1 MRTVFLLLIVAA
13 MTTACRKREP
23 NTEAQDTPH
32 TQSASVV
39 QFRTAVADLRLRE
52 TPGEKGAILTT
63 LPKDAV
69 LEDLGEVS
77 DFTTR
82 VTLRGITYNEP
93 WIKVKTT
100 DGKTG
105 WVYAGGINF
114 SPEQSS
120 KTTEILLQKRALALF
135 GQSLLTRMRQ
145 HQRDFATIRTDKDFA
160 QLYVQ
165 SQGLRDTLERILYD
179 KIQINEP
186 ANLPDLFWIS
196 SLLPGFQPQVVAE
209 GTAYALFFDYRR
221 WLPLARRSTGVQ
233 DDLFVEVQISAFPQD
248 SIEYYFPAWQI
259 QTWDYGG
266 SSLLGK
272 GIHKNLLDKI
282 AVQLKGGSL
291 FEEPLTQMKNR
302 IIEDITSAETSFWQ
316 PAAEAISELDAILAA
331 NYDMLTPNDKIALAT
346 RRKQLEDPRK
356 HNLQVNLRAGG

>member
-13 MTTACRKREP
+13 MTAACRKREP
-23 NTEAQDTPH
+23 AADAQGTLPTPP
-32 TQSASVV
+32 AGVV

-52 TPGEKGAILTT
+52 TPGEKGAILAT
-63 LPKDAV
+63 LPKDAL
-69 LEDLGEVS
+69 LEDMGEVS

-82 VTLRGITYNEP
+82 VILRGIAYDEP
-93 WIKVKTT
+93 WIKVKTA

-105 WVYAGGINF
+105 WVYAGGLNF
-114 SPEQSS
+114 SPDQSS

-135 GQSLLTRMRQ
+135 GQPLLTRMRQ
-145 HQRDFATIRTDKDFA
+145 HQRDFAAIRTDQDFA
-160 QLYVQ
+160 RLYTQ
-165 SQGLRDTLERILYD
+165 SRGLRDTLERILYD
-179 KIQINEP
+179 KIQVNDRL
-186 ANLPDLFWIS
+186 NLPDMFWLS
-196 SLLPGFQPQVVAE
+196 SLLPGFQPQAVAE

-221 WLPLARRSTGVQ
+221 WLPLARRSAGVQ
-233 DDLFVEVQISAFPQD
+233 DDLFVEIQISAFPED

-272 GIHKNLLDKI
+272 GIHKSMLDKI
-282 AVQLKGGSL
+282 AAQLKGGSL
-291 FEEPLTQMKNR
+291 FEAPLTEMKNR

-316 PAAEAISELDAILAA
+316 PAAEAISELDTILAA
-331 NYDMLTPNDKIALAT
+331 DYKVLTPNDKIALST
-346 RRKQLEDPRK
+346 RRKQLEDPKK